1 MWLDSAGNPTSSR
14 YTLTVSG
21 NSLTAGYLAAG
32 NYLLSLHSSIY
43 GFAYVTN
50 PSFTV
55 NFAANP
61 TATSIT
67 SSFAGGK
74 SLTISGAGFV
84 TNSPLNN

>member
-1 MWLDSAGNPTSSR
+1 MWLDSAGNPTSSK
-14 YTLTVSG
+14 YPLTISG
-21 NSLTAGYLAAG
+21 NSLTASYLAAG

-43 GFAYVTN
+43 GFSSVTN

-61 TATSIT
+61 IATSIT

-84 TNSPLNN
+84 TNTPTNN